1 MLCLHNISLL
11 AFVFYS
17 SVRGI
22 GMGLTKWLGGAVGE
36 GAGLM
41 AVDEAMGMPISGVDD
56 EEAGGDCELS
66 HIHLK

>member
-1 MLCLHNISLL
+1 MSPQHF
-11 AFVFYS
+11 FVGFCFLQF
-17 SVRGI
+17 GA
-22 GMGLTKWLGGAVGE
+22 GDWDGPNKMAGGAVGE

-41 AVDEAMGMPISGVDD
+41 AVDEAVGMPISGVDD